1 MKHEFVG
8 LDEAGLGPNL
18 GPLVCTATS
27 WKLPAD
33 AASFDFYAALAP
45 TVLQSGKAKEVGLHI
60 ADSKDVFS
68 GKGAFGRLERAAVA
82 LLRNAG
88 CHATTLLELIIWLTG
103 DNTGEKS
110 TAGELWLE
118 SDDVSVPFELD
129 TSDVDSWARRLE
141 AAINSANMG
150 SLHISSSVLFPRQFN
165 ERIDET
171 GNKSLLLS
179 TTMFETLKRVWSPHS
194 DVASLVIS
202 DKHGGRNRYGDL
214 LTTAYGGHSL
224 DTLEEGLELS
234 RYTLDGNEVRF
245 QVGGEAH
252 LPVAAAS
259 IISKYVREL
268 SMEAFNRFWK
278 RHLPEL
284 KPTKGYPNDAK
295 RFREETAETRK
306 SLDIAD
312 SDFWRAR

>member
-1 MKHEFVG
+1 MKYEFVG

-27 WKLPAD
+27 WELPAD

-45 TVLQSGKAKEVGLHI
+45 TVLQSGKAKDVGLHI

-88 CHATTLLELIIWLTG
+88 CQAATLLDLITWLTV
-103 DNTGEKS
+103 DNAGEKS

-118 SDDVSVPFELD
+118 SDNIAVPFELD
-129 TSDVDSWARRLE
+129 ASDVDSWARRLE
-141 AAINSANMG
+141 AAIKLANMG
-150 SLHISSSVLFPRQFN
+150 SLHISSSVLFPRRFN
-165 ERIDET
+165 KRIDET

-179 TTMFETLKRVWSPHS
+179 TTMFETLKRVWSPKS
-194 DVASLVIS
+194 DFASFVVS

-214 LTTAYGGHSL
+214 LTVAYGGQPIE
-224 DTLEEGLELS
+224 TLEEGPELS
-234 RYTLDGNEVRF
+234 RYTLVGNEVRF

-259 IISKYVREL
+259 IVSKYVREL

-278 RHLPEL
+278 RHLPDI

-295 RFREETAETRK
+295 RFRDETAETRK
-306 SLDIAD
+306 CLGIAD
-312 SDFWRAR
+312 ADFWRAR